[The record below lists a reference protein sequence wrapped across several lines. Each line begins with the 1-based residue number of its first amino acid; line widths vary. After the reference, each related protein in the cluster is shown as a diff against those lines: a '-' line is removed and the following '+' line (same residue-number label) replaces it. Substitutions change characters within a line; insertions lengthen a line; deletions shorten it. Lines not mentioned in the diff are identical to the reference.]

1 VRWSEFFIASGSP
14 GAPPPPLAVRALNC
28 LLVWVV
34 LALVFFFCFH
44 QIAYQWH
51 WESVAPNWEMFVKGW
66 LCTIL
71 ISAAALVLSTVI
83 GLLLALARRSRVLA
97 LNHFGRVYVEIVRGT
112 PLLVQIMVLFY
123 VVAPALRV
131 PDRYR
136 VAEGVAILS
145 LFSGAYIAEIIR
157 AGIEGVARSQ
167 LESAQAIGLTRPQ
180 IYRYVIFPQAL
191 RQSLPPLAGQFASL
205 IKDSSLLYI
214 IGTPEFTNKVQSV
227 NAMTFTPFECY
238 IPLAVGYLVLTL
250 PISLWT
256 RRLERRHQFET

>member
-1 VRWSEFFIASGSP
+1 MRWSRFFIAAKNP
-14 GAPPPPLAVRALNC
+14 GAPPPPPPVRVFNC
-28 LLVWVV
+28 LLVGLV
-34 LALVFFFCFH
+34 LSLVFFFCFH

-51 WESVAPNWEMFVKGW
+51 WKSVGAYREMFLNGW

-71 ISAAALVLSTVI
+71 ISASALVLSSGI

-97 LNHFGRVYVEIVRGT
+97 LRYFSIIYVEVVRGT
-112 PLLVQIMVLFY
+112 PLLVQIMILCY
-123 VVAPALRV
+123 VVATAF
-131 PDRYR
+131 
-136 VAEGVAILS
+136 GVENRAVIGVLILS
-145 LFSGAYIAEIIR
+145 GFSGAYIAEIVR

-180 IYRYVIFPQAL
+180 IYRHVIFPQAL

-205 IKDSSLLYI
+205 IKDSSLLYV

-227 NAMTFTPFECY
+227 NAMTFSPFECY
-238 IPLAVGYLVLTL
+238 IPLALGYLILTL